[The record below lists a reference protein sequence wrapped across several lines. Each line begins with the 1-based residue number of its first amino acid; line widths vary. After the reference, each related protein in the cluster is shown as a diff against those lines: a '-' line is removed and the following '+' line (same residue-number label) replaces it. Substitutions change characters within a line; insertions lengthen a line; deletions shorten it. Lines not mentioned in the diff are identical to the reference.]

1 MKSHLQIVKQRRPA
15 SALIVVLIVVM
26 MLSLGAYSFS
36 QLMMAEAKA
45 TVLFDRDSQ
54 ARALA
59 DSAVEV
65 AAAVLGKPE
74 DITIADIYHSPEL
87 FGGIELVTGA
97 TPQTTGRYSLVAPV
111 PNDKSGLLRNGMV
124 DESSKWNLN
133 ALLNMNMTE
142 QELATVFT
150 SLPGMDDTI
159 AQSIIDWL
167 DADDE
172 PRELG
177 AEIGYYSSLDP
188 PYAPRNG
195 KLETLDEL
203 LKIQGVTPALLYG
216 EDANRN
222 GILDPNEDDG
232 DASLPSDNQDGVL
245 DLGWS
250 SYLTVYSKE
259 TNLRGDGSP
268 KVNLNQPLL
277 STLYDTLEEEFG
289 QDVATFIVAFRAYGP
304 VKPLSNGNVATTG
317 DATTDDALKKL
328 AEQIAKGVLSSG
340 GNTPST
346 SRNGMNLSGGSK
358 VMFVSLSELID
369 AQVSI
374 PASTTG
380 SSGQGGGGQ
389 GQGSQNQGGQAGGG
403 QSGSSSGSGGAA
415 GGKVISSPWS
425 KGDLSG
431 KWLEALNSF
440 SLSDAEFAEGRIN
453 INQAPREVLMGIP
466 GMTEEVA
473 DAIAARKLINSDGS
487 SQSGAAETQSSTA
500 WLYGEG
506 LVDQKTLVAMD
517 RFMTA
522 RGSVYRVQAIGSFD
536 GGGAVARVEA
546 VIDATKMPP
555 AIISR
560 RDLSNLGPGYRSDQL
575 SGPISK

>member
-1 MKSHLQIVKQRRPA
+1 MPRGG

-74 DITIADIYHSPEL
+74 DVSIADLYHSPEL
-87 FGGIELVTGA
+87 FGGIEVVTGA
-97 TPQTTGRYSLVAPV
+97 TPQTTGRYSLVASV
-111 PNDKSGLLRNGMV
+111 ANDESGLLRNGMV
-124 DESSKWNLN
+124 DESSKWNVN
-133 ALLNMNMTE
+133 ALLNMGLTE
-142 QELATVFT
+142 SELATVFIG
-150 SLPGMDDTI
+150 LPGMDDTI

-172 PRELG
+172 PREFG
-177 AEIGYYSSLDP
+177 AEVDYYSSLDP

-203 LKIQGVTPALLYG
+203 LKVQGVTPALLYG

-222 GILDPNEDDG
+222 GVLDPNEDDG
-232 DASLPSDNQDGVL
+232 DISLPDDNQDGVL

-250 SYLTVYSKE
+250 AYLTVYGKE
-259 TNLRGDGSP
+259 TNLRTDTSP
-268 KVNLNQPLL
+268 KINLNQPLL

-289 QDVATFIVAFRAYGP
+289 ADVATFIVAFRAYGP
-304 VKPLSNGNVATTG
+304 VKPLSDGNVATTG
-317 DATTDDALKKL
+317 DVSTDEALRKM
-328 AEQIAKGVLSSG
+328 AEQIARGVLSSG

-346 SRNGMNLSGGSK
+346 TRNGMDLSGGSK
-358 VMFVSLSELID
+358 VQFVSLSELID
-369 AQVSI
+369 AQVQI
-374 PASTTG
+374 P
-380 SSGQGGGGQ
+380 SGQGSTGQTGQ
-389 GQGSQNQGGQAGGG
+389 GNQSQGG
-403 QSGSSSGSGGAA
+403 SGSGSGSGSGGSSGAS
-415 GGKVISSPWS
+415 GGKVISSPWTS
-425 KGDLSG
+425 ADIST
-431 KWLEALNSF
+431 KWLEAINAF
-440 SLSDAEFAEGRIN
+440 TLSDAEFNEGRIN

-466 GMTEEVA
+466 GMTAEVA
-473 DAIAARKLINSDGS
+473 DAIAARKMMNPDGTV
-487 SQSGAAETQSSTA
+487 QAGMAEVQSSTA
-500 WLYGEG
+500 WLFTEG
-506 LVDQKTLVAMD
+506 LVDQKTLVGMD
-517 RFMTA
+517 RFMTP
-522 RGSVYRVQAIGSFD
+522 RGSIYRVQAIGHFD

-546 VIDATKMPP
+546 VIDATKFPP
-555 AIISR
+555 AVISR